1 MVRAPAIER
10 SRAPLSHV
18 LLGILGKALIWAGL
32 LLLGFTAYQLW
43 GTGIQ
48 TARFQDELEKQ
59 FVATTTTS
67 TTPAMSTTTPQ
78 SVIEANGIDT
88 GDAVGK
94 ISIEKIDVEE
104 WIVAGVTYKA
114 LKKGPGLFPDT
125 ALPGSLGNTA
135 IAGHR
140 STFGAPFADLDKLD
154 KGDVI
159 TITTRNGVFTYDVRS
174 VDIVKPSAVEVIETA
189 DPSRGVLTLVTCH
202 PKWTS
207 ANRLIVS
214 ADLREPAATTM
225 RWTPSTMPEDITT
238 NNATPEEDE
247 EVLSEGWLHDPSAIP
262 QTPPTSKDSA
272 ARPLTKTL
280 AYSTSRSPE
289 PSVRSL
295 SCGATILRPINLTHG
310 GTPDSPSCWPE
321 TAWKA
326 RHPVWLRSSAQR

>member
-94 ISIEKIDVEE
+94 ISIEKIDVED

-262 QTPPTSKDSA
+262 QTLLWGLSAVFMWWLGGFIGKRLGRRLLARSVTVMPFVVVLYFFYENLARLTPT
-272 ARPLTKTL
+272 
-280 AYSTSRSPE
+280 
-289 PSVRSL
+289 
-295 SCGATILRPINLTHG
+295 NL
-310 GTPDSPSCWPE
+310 
-321 TAWKA
+321 
-326 RHPVWLRSSAQR
+326 

>member
-1 MVRAPAIER
+1 MARTPEVEQ
-10 SRAPLSHV
+10 SRPSLSHV
-18 LLGILGKALIWAGL
+18 MLGVIGKVLIWAGL

-48 TARFQDELEKQ
+48 TARFQEDLEKQ
-59 FVATTTTS
+59 FTSATAPPETTTATNPLS
-67 TTPAMSTTTPQ
+67 T
-78 SVIEANGIDT
+78 IDANGIDI

-94 ISIEKIDVEE
+94 ISIEKIKVDS

-140 STFGAPFADLDKLD
+140 STFGAPFADLDKLE

-159 TITTRNGVFTYDVRS
+159 TITTREGSFTYDVRS

-189 DPSRGVLTLVTCH
+189 DPTKGVLTLVTCH

-214 ADLREPAATTM
+214 ADLREPVATTA
-225 RWTPSTMPEDITT
+225 RWTPPTSTPSQTSAESSTSD
-238 NNATPEEDE
+238 D
-247 EVLSEGWLHDPSAIP
+247 EVLSEGWLHDPSA
-262 QTPPTSKDSA
+262 
-272 ARPLTKTL
+272 
-280 AYSTSRSPE
+280 
-289 PSVRSL
+289 V
-295 SCGATILRPINLTHG
+295 
-310 GTPDSPSCWPE
+310 PE
-321 TAWKA
+321 TLLWGLAAVAMWWTGGFVGRRRGRQFVIRGIALVPFVVILYFFYENLA
-326 RHPVWLRSSAQR
+326 RLTPTNL